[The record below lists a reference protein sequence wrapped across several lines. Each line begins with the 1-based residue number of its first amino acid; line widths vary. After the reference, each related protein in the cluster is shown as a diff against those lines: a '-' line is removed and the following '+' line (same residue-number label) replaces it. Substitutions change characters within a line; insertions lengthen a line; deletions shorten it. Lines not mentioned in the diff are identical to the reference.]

1 MSEQL
6 TRRRRVTGAAART
19 LVALAALAALAATL
33 GAGQALAGP
42 DERVLERQGRIAHQ
56 AAAGQAAEQPKA
68 RARSQHTGAQVP
80 RRFIRPEPPMDT
92 GPRVDSDQL
101 APAPAPKAPD
111 RSGRVGLAI
120 ALAGVALVLGAGA
133 ATTWRLHHHRPRPE
147 PIT

>member
-1 MSEQL
+1 M
-6 TRRRRVTGAAART
+6 TKPIRRRRAACRAAAR
-19 LVALAALAALAATL
+19 VLAIAAAAAALAATL

-42 DERVLERQGRIAHQ
+42 DERVLERQGRTDHQ

-68 RARSQHTGAQVP
+68 GAPSQHTGAQVP

-111 RSGRVGLAI
+111 RGRVGLAI
-120 ALAGVALVLGAGA
+120 ALAGVALVLAAGA
-133 ATTWRLHHHRPRPE
+133 ATTWRLHHRPRPE